1 MVVNRVGPVS
11 CARITGT
18 LYAFLG
24 LIIGG
29 CFSLIAMVAGAA
41 AGKDIPFGG
50 VMFGIGAIVF
60 FPVLYAVIGFVG
72 TLIFA
77 WLYNVVA
84 GMVGGVELDVS

>member
-1 MVVNRVGPVS
+1 MVINRVGPVS

-24 LIIGG
+24 LFIGA
-29 CFSLIAMVAGAA
+29 CFSVISMVAGAA
-41 AGKDIPFGG
+41 AGKDMPFGG
-50 VMFGIGAIVF
+50 VLFGVGAIIF
-60 FPVLYAVIGFVG
+60 FPLLYAAIGFIG

-84 GMVGGVELDVS
+84 GMVGGVEIDVS